1 MDMSKEANEV
11 VLCVS
16 NAYQKK
22 FYLNEN
28 FNGLPQSI
36 RDELKIMCVIYTED
50 IGGVL
55 ELVFDEAG
63 NLELRTSCEE
73 GDFCYD
79 EIGSVLKIKQLQQ
92 RKKGIAEALEM
103 YYKVLYLGRGLR
115 GTGRGGRSKILTID
129 VGKYEY
135 YRGVFQG
142 DEIAASFRITTKNA
156 TDIG

>member
-1 MDMSKEANEV
+1 MDMSKESNEV

-79 EIGSVLKIKQLQQ
+79 DRKRAENQAAAQ
-92 RKKGIAEALEM
+92 RKKGIA
-103 YYKVLYLGRGLR
+103 GS
-115 GTGRGGRSKILTID
+115 T
-129 VGKYEY
+129 
-135 YRGVFQG
+135 
-142 DEIAASFRITTKNA
+142 
-156 TDIG
+156 

>member
-1 MDMSKEANEV
+1 MDMSKESNEV

-28 FNGLPQSI
+28 
-36 RDELKIMCVIYTED
+36 LKIMCVIYTED

-79 EIGSVLKIKQLQQ
+79 EIGSVLKIKQL
-92 RKKGIAEALEM
+92 RNEKRELLEALEM
-103 YYKVLYLGRGLR
+103 YYKVLYLGEGLEA
-115 GTGRGGRSKILTID
+115 L
-129 VGKYEY
+129 
-135 YRGVFQG
+135 
-142 DEIAASFRITTKNA
+142 DEEEDK
-156 TDIG
+156 

>member
-55 ELVFDEAG
+55 ELVYDEAG
-63 NLELRTSCEE
+63 NLELRTSCKE

-79 EIGSVLKIKQLQQ
+79 EIKQL
-92 RKKGIAEALEM
+92 RNEKRELLEALEM
-103 YYKVLYLGRGLR
+103 YYKVLYLGEGLEA
-115 GTGRGGRSKILTID
+115 L
-129 VGKYEY
+129 
-135 YRGVFQG
+135 
-142 DEIAASFRITTKNA
+142 DEEEDK
-156 TDIG
+156 

>member
-1 MDMSKEANEV
+1 MDMSKESNEV

-63 NLELRTSCEE
+63 NLELRT
-73 GDFCYD
+73 CYD
-79 EIGSVLKIKQLQQ
+79 EIGSVLKIKQL
-92 RKKGIAEALEM
+92 RNEKRELLEALEM
-103 YYKVLYLGRGLR
+103 YYKVLYLGEGLEA
-115 GTGRGGRSKILTID
+115 L
-129 VGKYEY
+129 
-135 YRGVFQG
+135 
-142 DEIAASFRITTKNA
+142 DEEEDK
-156 TDIG
+156 

>member
-11 VLCVS
+11 VLCAS

-55 ELVFDEAG
+55 ELLYENQAAA
-63 NLELRTSCEE
+63 
-73 GDFCYD
+73 
-79 EIGSVLKIKQLQQ
+79 Q
-92 RKKGIAEALEM
+92 RKKGIA
-103 YYKVLYLGRGLR
+103 GS
-115 GTGRGGRSKILTID
+115 T
-129 VGKYEY
+129 
-135 YRGVFQG
+135 
-142 DEIAASFRITTKNA
+142 
-156 TDIG
+156 